1 MYTSTKITEP
11 TEARVMVPIRVPWRG
26 REELHAMAKER
37 GQSLNAM
44 LLEAITAAL
53 GIELS

>member
-26 REELHAMAKER
+26 REELHALAKER